1 MKQRNRKI
9 KKNDEIKDIL
19 KEVRKNRRNEEIQN
33 FGKLLNRTKIAT
45 SKKTYSRKSK
55 DHFDNFEE

>member
-19 KEVRKNRRNEEIQN
+19 KEVRKNRRNDEIQN

-45 SKKTYSRKSK
+45 SKKIYSRKK
-55 DHFDNFEE
+55 KGHFDNLEE